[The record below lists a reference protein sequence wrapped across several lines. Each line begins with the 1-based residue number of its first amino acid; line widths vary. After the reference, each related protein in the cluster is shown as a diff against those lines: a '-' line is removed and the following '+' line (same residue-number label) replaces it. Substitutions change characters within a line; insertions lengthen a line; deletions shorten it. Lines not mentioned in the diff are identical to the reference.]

1 MADLILTAAAIA
13 GIAALASLR
22 PRTCLYILLAILPTQ
37 FLFVPVST
45 FFISPADVMV
55 VGSGLA
61 FAIRLLRRRPDAIRS
76 ARQHVWAGAMILGYV
91 LGGLLSGHFSR
102 TVVRIG
108 LSVVP
113 SVLIG
118 ELVRERTH
126 FARASTALVISAA
139 LDAGFAF
146 WLYANGV
153 PLYPDRF
160 SGVAGPNFSA
170 IFLTVGATIAL
181 TRLAQS
187 PPARV
192 LALPGALGALAL
204 ATLSKMAALGL
215 AVGGLMALPLVTRRN
230 RVVLAAAAA
239 ILVAGA
245 LSTGTVRDRIRAR
258 FEPAMQNDG
267 IRRTSTELRW
277 SMMEAAMRGFAEH
290 PLTGLGYGRFQQYSL
305 THPEILGATAG
316 RGFGTHNTYLEV
328 LVEGGLLAFVPFVL
342 HFGFL
347 RRALALY
354 RAAVSSGDTV
364 GAAAVAGLP
373 AMLLCAA
380 LINMLLHYSLW
391 AVIGIALA
399 ASRTQSAADAAV
411 QPAAPPRQVAS

>member
-1 MADLILTAAAIA
+1 
-13 GIAALASLR
+13 
-22 PRTCLYILLAILPTQ
+22 
-37 FLFVPVST
+37 
-45 FFISPADVMV
+45 
-55 VGSGLA
+55 
-61 FAIRLLRRRPDAIRS
+61 
-76 ARQHVWAGAMILGYV
+76 MILGYV

-102 TVVRIG
+102 TVLRIG
-108 LSVVP
+108 LAVVP
-113 SVLIG
+113 SVLAS
-118 ELVRERTH
+118 ELLRERTH
-126 FARASTALVISAA
+126 FARASTALVVSAA
-139 LDAGFAF
+139 LDAGFAL

-181 TRLAQS
+181 TRLARS
-187 PPARV
+187 TPAKV
-192 LALPGALGALAL
+192 LAIPGVLGGLAL

-215 AVGGLMALPLVTRRN
+215 AIGGLMALPLVTRRN
-230 RVVLAAAAA
+230 RLVLAAAAI

-267 IRRTSTELRW
+267 VRRTSAELRV
-277 SMMEAAMRGFAEH
+277 SMMEAAVRGFGEH

-305 THPEILGATAG
+305 THPEILAATAG

-347 RRALALY
+347 RRALAVY
-354 RAAVSSGDTV
+354 RAAVSSSDTV

-399 ASRTQSAADAAV
+399 ASRIQSAS
-411 QPAAPPRQVAS
+411 PAIATPRRVAS